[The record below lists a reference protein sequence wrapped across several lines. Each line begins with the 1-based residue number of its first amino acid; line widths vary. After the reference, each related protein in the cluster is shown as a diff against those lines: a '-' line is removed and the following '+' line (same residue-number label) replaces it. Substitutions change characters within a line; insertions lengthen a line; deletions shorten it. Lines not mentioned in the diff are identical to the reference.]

1 MRREEVVIEATWVW
15 PSGFSRGCESV
26 VVVRATR
33 PESLMVVRRKD
44 WRDLRAGREM
54 VGSGSRESLTR
65 RSTNSCWVNWQTER
79 ARPAPSREKKERAM
93 DSEVWERG
101 GEGSGCERLRGVE
114 GDGRVGGVGREELG
128 SELGDGG
135 SSDLV
140 LGSNGELSEDLG
152 SEASGGGVDGVGKG
166 SLGGVGFGLD
176 SGIEELGEDGTE
188 VGFDG

>member
-1 MRREEVVIEATWVW
+1 M
-15 PSGFSRGCESV
+15 
-26 VVVRATR
+26 
-33 PESLMVVRRKD
+33 
-44 WRDLRAGREM
+44 
-54 VGSGSRESLTR
+54 
-65 RSTNSCWVNWQTER
+65 
-79 ARPAPSREKKERAM
+79 
-93 DSEVWERG
+93 
-101 GEGSGCERLRGVE
+101 RGVE

-135 SSDLV
+135 SSDFV